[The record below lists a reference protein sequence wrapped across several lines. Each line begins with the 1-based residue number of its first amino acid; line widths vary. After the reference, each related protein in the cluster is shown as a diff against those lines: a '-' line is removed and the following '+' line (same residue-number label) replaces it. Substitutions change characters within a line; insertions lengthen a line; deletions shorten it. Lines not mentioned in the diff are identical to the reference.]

1 MLPERCRPT
10 IVFIKRT
17 NLITAHP
24 QYIIPRSG
32 FMKRALI
39 YLTVIIL
46 ILWSCTIPVQAF
58 TAKNLDVAVQG
69 SGDAIITF
77 DYELSWFENIAVFMH
92 IADPAIELKKALES
106 NFNKPVDVIQADG
119 GESQFTVQGF
129 ATVKEKDGAI
139 TMKTPALSFVEAEK
153 ILDQYWFAPLISPD
167 FSPEVTRI
175 RFPDGYV
182 EIFANEIS
190 IPAVTH
196 TLQIAV

>member
-1 MLPERCRPT
+1 MR
-10 IVFIKRT
+10 
-17 NLITAHP
+17 
-24 QYIIPRSG
+24 
-32 FMKRALI
+32 RALVLAI
-39 YLTVIIL
+39 TVIL
-46 ILWSCTIPVQAF
+46 LLWSCTIPVQAF

-69 SGDAIITF
+69 SGDAVITF

-106 NFNKPVDVIQADG
+106 NFNTPVDVIRADG

-129 ATVKEKDGAI
+129 AAVREQDGAI

-190 IPAVTH
+190 IPSVTH
-196 TLQIAV
+196 TLPSAV